1 LFTRRRVPANGLLTL
16 RSLRLAVCLP
26 LERRMSDLGY
36 IVLCLAGLLGYA
48 GLLYRVLQRRPPR
61 PAVDPSFGRAAST
74 HGQSR
79 R

>member
-1 LFTRRRVPANGLLTL
+1 
-16 RSLRLAVCLP
+16 
-26 LERRMSDLGY
+26 MSDLGY